1 MNIEIPDIET
11 YLISTDN
18 ESKDMFK
25 LPDPHEVNYWKARAQ
40 RTFYVDYVIDSQ
52 TGTDRKLLLLS
63 KTIIEMNVEEKDIP
77 KENLK
82 PITIY
87 IDSLGGEV
95 DATLNLIDVM
105 MISRIPIITVGMRN
119 VMSSGFLIFVAGTRR
134 YIFEHTNM
142 MTHSG
147 SAWLSGTAEQLA
159 AAQSNYNQLL
169 DQIKTYLLSRTD
181 IPEKVYKKNQT
192 KDWYLSLD
200 EIQKYNIATVV
211 KSFEDIK

>member
-1 MNIEIPDIET
+1 VNIEIPDIET

-52 TGTDRKLLLLS
+52 IGTDRKLLLLS

-119 VMSSGFLIFVAGTRR
+119 VMSSGFLIFIAGTRR

-159 AAQSNYNQLL
+159 AAQSNYN
-169 DQIKTYLLSRTD
+169 
-181 IPEKVYKKNQT
+181 
-192 KDWYLSLD
+192 
-200 EIQKYNIATVV
+200 
-211 KSFEDIK
+211 